1 MGVRG
6 LHSLLRSLS
15 LSSIAERIDLSAE
28 NSKRSCLVVDGNAFV
43 HWFALEVLGPAPAI
57 NTNYRLLSEHVSA
70 WVTRCDNANVDCVF
84 VFDGITEPTKLSCR
98 IERLAK
104 QATHVH
110 TVLSTLLLANKGSD
124 SSRTTLHLQST
135 PPLLAIACVVQALR
149 GHSNCRALYAD
160 GEADAAI
167 VEVAIALHAIAI
179 LSNDTDML
187 VFDTGSVGY
196 IPFWAFGFA
205 DDGSLCAS
213 VVRRVRVAAILG
225 IPPDYLPLLAALA
238 GNDFTDER
246 ACHEIQRVFLY
257 NHSLSLRST
266 STSSVGSSA
275 SMLTHAV
282 LDTNTTMVCT
292 ATDSDDAE
300 AAVAEDEMV
309 VETEGNSKRLRT
321 STHHDTSNSNSNS
334 QASEQSSAPTKSKAS
349 RNNKSKSTSSSD
361 HRMQERRRANRKQES
376 LQREV
381 NRLAV
386 NTQAVSL
393 GANGS
398 VVIDCPAN
406 L

>member
-15 LSSIAERIDLSAE
+15 LPSIAEHIELSAE
-28 NSKRSCLVVDGNAFV
+28 NSKRNLLVVDGNAFV
-43 HWFALEVLGPAPAI
+43 HWFALEVLGPAPSI

-70 WVTRCDNANVDCVF
+70 WVTRCDIANVDCVF
-84 VFDGITEPTKLSCR
+84 VFDGITEPAKLFCR

-110 TVLSTLLLANKGSD
+110 TVLSTLLLTNKGSD
-124 SSRTTLHLQST
+124 SNRATLHLQST

-149 GHSNCRALYAD
+149 GHDNCRALYAD

-167 VEVAIALHAIAI
+167 VEVAIALDAIAV

-187 VFDTGSVGY
+187 VFDTGTVGY

-205 DDGSLCAS
+205 DDGSLCAFI
-213 VVRRVRVAAILG
+213 VRRVRVAAILG

-246 ACHEIQRVFLY
+246 VCREIQRVFLY

-266 STSSVGSSA
+266 GMSYVGSSST
-275 SMLTHAV
+275 SMLTQGGNH
-282 LDTNTTMVCT
+282 TNASIVCA
-292 ATDSDDAE
+292 ATDIDDA
-300 AAVAEDEMV
+300 ADAVDDEMM
-309 VETEGNSKRLRT
+309 VETEGNNKRPRT
-321 STHHDTSNSNSNS
+321 SAHDDHNDSKATQPSNVS
-334 QASEQSSAPTKSKAS
+334 TKSKAN
-349 RNNKSKSTSSSD
+349 RNSKAKSSTSSE

-376 LQREV
+376 LRREV

-386 NTQAVSL
+386 NTQAVTL
-393 GANGS
+393 GTNGT
-398 VVIDCPAN
+398 DY
-406 L
+406 